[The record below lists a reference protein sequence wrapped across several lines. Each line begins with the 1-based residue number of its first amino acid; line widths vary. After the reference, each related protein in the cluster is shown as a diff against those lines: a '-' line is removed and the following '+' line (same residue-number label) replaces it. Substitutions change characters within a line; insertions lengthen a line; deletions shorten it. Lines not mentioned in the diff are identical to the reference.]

1 MNWYI
6 LEKII
11 NKIGIVKFYRNYK
24 TKNKNV
30 KIRSYKTNKK
40 LEI

>member
-1 MNWYI
+1 MSWYI
-6 LEKII
+6 LEKIT
-11 NKIGIVKFYRNYK
+11 NKIIIIKFYRSYK

>member
-1 MNWYI
+1 MSWYI

-11 NKIGIVKFYRNYK
+11 NKIEIIKFYRNYK
-24 TKNKNV
+24 TTNKNI
-30 KIRSYKTNKK
+30 KIGSYKTNKK